1 MNADGR
7 STSQQLYVPTL
18 LVIDG
23 CEDLVDRCLDAADSS
38 GLSLK
43 TCSSRD
49 AAVAIPRRRPLA
61 IVVPNGIFDRVPHD
75 LEALARGV
83 RSALFQVDPDVSV
96 RELEAMFAAAI
107 AGCSTPRERSGSSGG
122 AGPGLSPSPSPSPS
136 PSAGRYSITDTLAE
150 EAPFSRS
157 TPPPSSRAPHS
168 VRQTLPRVPGL
179 ASTRPAPSSAP
190 PASGTQATQ
199 TADRPSYAAIRA
211 VFSGR

>member
-23 CEDLVDRCLDAADSS
+23 CEDLVDRCLEAADSS

-49 AAVAIPRRRPLA
+49 AAVAIPRRHPLA

-75 LEALARGV
+75 LEGLARGV

-96 RELEAMFAAAI
+96 GELSAMFAAAI
-107 AGCSTPRERSGSSGG
+107 AGCSSPRPERSDG
-122 AGPGLSPSPSPSPS
+122 
-136 PSAGRYSITDTLAE
+136 AGRYSITETLAE

-157 TPPPSSRAPHS
+157 TLPPPSSRAPLS
-168 VRQTLPRVPGL
+168 ARQTLPRVPGL
-179 ASTRPAPSSAP
+179 ASTRPGPSSAP
-190 PASGTQATQ
+190 PVSGTQT
-199 TADRPSYAAIRA
+199 TERPSYAAIRA